1 MAVALE
7 GVCAGKA
14 AVSGNLPTPLG
25 RGCAGRKARLYA
37 VNAGL
42 DRESALCARLARLMP
57 ADLLLDAFV
66 PKKEKW
72 FKRGGSWSLQAKP
85 MWPGYLL
92 VSTPDPEALDGLM
105 LRMSS
110 PRRLAGEVGRG
121 FAPLDGA
128 VESWLLACMDAS
140 HVVRGS
146 VGYLVGGSLRV
157 ASGPLA
163 GREPSVLRYDRHK
176 RTALVALTPMGAQGP
191 CETLALDVPSAP
203 SEGVPACL

>member
-1 MAVALE
+1 MAVALD
-7 GVCAGKA
+7 GVCAGNGPVPK
-14 AVSGNLPTPLG
+14 SLPTPLG

-42 DRESALCARLARLMP
+42 GHESALCARLARLMP

-92 VSTPDPEALDGLM
+92 VSTPDAVSLNDLM
-105 LRMSS
+105 LHMSS
-110 PRRLAGEVGRG
+110 PRRLAGESGRG

-128 VESWLLACMDAS
+128 VEAWLLSCMDAS
-140 HVVRGS
+140 HTVRGS
-146 VGYLVGGSLRV
+146 VGHLVGGSLRV
-157 ASGPLA
+157 ASGPLV
-163 GREPSVLRYDRHK
+163 GREGSILKFDRHK

-191 CETLALDVPSAP
+191 CETLALDVPSVPA
-203 SEGVPACL
+203 EGVPACL